1 LRMPNSTTQI
11 ATTAAPTAI
20 AKSSRSTWYQVPA
33 NGRSTRMKSTCWPPS
48 RRRRGPGRLLQQPLP
63 VPKGRLCGGLCLR
76 LEHTVPHLPARQ
88 KAGRLLLI
96 RCAPYASTGSRPV
109 LNTEP
114 TPTRPTAD
122 GHPTAQPSPCGTD
135 ADGLRP
141 APPDSGC
148 PPDGAG
154 PLCGGGVNPPPSRPG
169 DTGPPGPAKAD
180 GTGRLAMT
188 STTKNTTTAVRPVQR
203 GHQVAVQFSTHAPQ

>member
-1 LRMPNSTTQI
+1 MPNSTTQI

-20 AKSSRSTWYQVPA
+20 AKSSKSTWYQVPA
-33 NGRSTRMKSTCWPPS
+33 NGRSTRLKSTCWPPS

-76 LEHTVPHLPARQ
+76 HEHTVPHLPARQ
-88 KAGRLLLI
+88 NAGRLLLI
-96 RCAPYASTGSRPV
+96 PLRP
-109 LNTEP
+109 LRIDMLAAGPEHRTHPNAA
-114 TPTRPTAD
+114 TAD
-122 GHPTAQPSPCGTD
+122 GHPTAQPRPCGTD

-154 PLCGGGVNPPPSRPG
+154 GFA
-169 DTGPPGPAKAD
+169 AK
-180 GTGRLAMT
+180 G
-188 STTKNTTTAVRPVQR
+188 
-203 GHQVAVQFSTHAPQ
+203 

>member
-1 LRMPNSTTQI
+1 MPNSTTQI

-33 NGRSTRMKSTCWPPS
+33 NGRSTRLKSTCWPPS

-63 VPKGRLCGGLCLR
+63 VPKGRLCGGLYLC
-76 LEHTVPHLPARQ
+76 LEHPLPHLPGHRN
-88 KAGRLLLI
+88 AGSPLLI
-96 RCAPYASTGSRPV
+96 ALHPLRIRRLTAGPEHRTQPQCSHSRAG
-109 LNTEP
+109 
-114 TPTRPTAD
+114 TPRTTTQA
-122 GHPTAQPSPCGTD
+122 AQPGPCGTD

-154 PLCGGGVNPPPSRPG
+154 PLLTRQ
-169 DTGPPGPAKAD
+169 GPAKILPRSGCA
-180 GTGRLAMT
+180 GKLLGLAPL
-188 STTKNTTTAVRPVQR
+188 SGGPLRPLRAALRRRGEPTAL
-203 GHQVAVQFSTHAPQ
+203 

>member
-1 LRMPNSTTQI
+1 MPNSTTQI

-20 AKSSRSTWYQVPA
+20 AKSSKSTWYQVPA
-33 NGRSTRMKSTCWPPS
+33 NGRSTRMKSICWPPS

-114 TPTRPTAD
+114 TPMRPTRRLPPD
-122 GHPTAQPSPCGTD
+122 RTAQSLRDRRGRPAAGST
-135 ADGLRP
+135 GLRL
-141 APPDSGC
+141 
-148 PPDGAG
+148 PPDGRAILCEPRPRGLLVALHDLFSAFGAG
-154 PLCGGGVNPPPSRPG
+154 RSSRQELRARASGPAGGGRFG
-169 DTGPPGPAKAD
+169 KTK
-180 GTGRLAMT
+180 TAM
-188 STTKNTTTAVRPVQR
+188 R
-203 GHQVAVQFSTHAPQ
+203 G